1 MEGLKTSS
9 LCSLLFFVVA
19 TTSLEIKTQHFREKH
34 LVDQLDKVR
43 EKLQDLSASVDTL
56 RTFTQREAC
65 ALSLNVDICTEKFIE
80 GTADRQSDLH
90 SLVEGNPGKRRQKRR
105 ADESLDLF
113 VEDLMRK
120 NSALQSIQQI
130 LNNVSQKVHQ
140 EKKRSCTLNL
150 AYHCQTSEYAGLT
163 DLYNYLNSNASPGK
177 RR

>member
-1 MEGLKTSS
+1 MEGLKTSI
-9 LCSLLFFVVA
+9 CSLLFFIVA
-19 TTSLEIKTQHFREKH
+19 TTSLEIKSQHIREKH

-43 EKLQDLSASVDTL
+43 EQLKDLSHSVDTL

-65 ALSLNVDICTEKFIE
+65 ALSLNVDICTEKYIE
-80 GTADRQSDLH
+80 ETADHQNKLQN
-90 SLVEGNPGKRRQKRR
+90 LIEGNPGKRRPKRG
-105 ADESLDLF
+105 ADISLDLF
-113 VEDLMRK
+113 VEDLLRK

-130 LNNVSQKVHQ
+130 LNNMSKTVHQ